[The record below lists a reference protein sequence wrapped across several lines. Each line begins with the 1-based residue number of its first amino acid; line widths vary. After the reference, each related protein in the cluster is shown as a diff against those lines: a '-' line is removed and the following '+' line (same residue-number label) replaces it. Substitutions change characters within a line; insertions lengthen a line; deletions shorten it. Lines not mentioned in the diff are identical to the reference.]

1 MRRADRSRYRRW
13 LPPGRCPGY
22 HRIR

>member
-13 LPPGRCPGY
+13 LPPGRCPGC